1 MAIRDTIRRKLTYED
16 YLLFPED
23 GLRHEILDGE
33 HYVTSAPSR
42 WHQAASRNLTYFFAG
57 FLRRNLLGSIF
68 TAPFEVVL
76 SEHDIVQPDLLFISK
91 ERLGILTE
99 KNVQGAPDLII
110 EILSDT
116 TQRRDKTLK
125 RDIYERFGV
134 LEYWLV
140 DPQRQTVRVFRS
152 SDAGFVAALDLSAA
166 AADVLA
172 TPLLPGLEIPVA
184 EIFES
189 GNSHARPEKPKS

>member
-42 WHQAASRNLTYFFAG
+42 WHQTASANLTYFFVG
-57 FLRRNLLGSIF
+57 FLRRNPMGRVF

-76 SEHDIVQPDLLFISK
+76 SEHDVVHPDLLFISN
-91 ERLGILTE
+91 EHLDILTE
-99 KNVQGAPDLII
+99 KNVEGAPDLVI

-116 TQRRDKTLK
+116 TRRRDETLK
-125 RDIYERFGV
+125 RGIYERFGV

-140 DPQRQTVRVFRS
+140 DPQRRTVRICRRS
-152 SDAGFVAALDLSAA
+152 SAGFVAALDLSAA
-166 AADVLA
+166 AGDVLA
-172 TPLLPGLEIPVA
+172 TPLLSGLEIPVN
-184 EIFES
+184 EIFE
-189 GNSHARPEKPKS
+189 